1 MLKRII
7 MKTINEED
15 VLSTLVRVEV
25 QYRGDLKDFT
35 ICEQDEI
42 LEQLMTMKIFL
53 AELAQK
59 LRDGKEFDYDFAHE
73 KLEIVKNYLDDLE
86 SLVKVKIPVS
96 NPNSTQDDPYAS
108 YSVHSE

>member
-1 MLKRII
+1 MRIM

-25 QYRGDLKDFT
+25 LYRGDLKDFS
-35 ICEQDEI
+35 ISEQDEI

-53 AELAQK
+53 AELSHK
-59 LRDGKEFDYDFAHE
+59 LRDGKEFNYGFAHE

-86 SLVKVKIPVS
+86 SLVKVKSSES
-96 NPNSTQDDPYAS
+96 NPKETQDDPYDS